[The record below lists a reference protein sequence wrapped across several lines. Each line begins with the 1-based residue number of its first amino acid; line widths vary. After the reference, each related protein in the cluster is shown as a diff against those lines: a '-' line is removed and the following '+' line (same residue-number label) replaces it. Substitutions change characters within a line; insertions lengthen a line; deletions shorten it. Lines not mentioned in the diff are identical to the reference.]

1 MRIKVSKNT
10 AVYIFT
16 GFILCNCTIPPPVQ
30 PETQES
36 DTPAVSESV
45 KPGISTEIVP
55 VVNTSDDRSQIT
67 FVMPAEINAEHLL
80 FIEKSLQEISNK
92 SVKHLLADSVQ
103 DDSLSVLIARMVFNE
118 FSSNFHYY
126 EFLSATASGDSLF
139 INYRLNKTLTEH
151 IIKPYLDTYGYPAQQ
166 SITPLFTTHH
176 NPPMLESVSE
186 LKLMLPCAGSSVP
199 TQALLLPNAP
209 RKYRHGIHRGI
220 DFVVDW
226 GTPVM
231 AVADGIV
238 IRADHYYEEF
248 LPHFREQLLAEAKK
262 LGHTPSDVFEHVL
275 VGQAIYI
282 DHGFELVPGYRA
294 LSIYA
299 HLSYIQPGIKPG
311 QFIRAGQL
319 LGQSGNSGTEDGT
332 LGKRTGAH
340 LHWELILQDAG
351 GEYYFG
357 QGWDTDKLYQ
367 ELVRVFSE

>member
-1 MRIKVSKNT
+1 LRIKVSKNT

-16 GFILCNCTIPPPVQ
+16 GFILYNCTNPPPVQ
-30 PETQES
+30 PETPE
-36 DTPAVSESV
+36 TAIPAVSETV
-45 KPGISTEIVP
+45 KPEISKEIVP
-55 VVNTSDDRSQIT
+55 VVNTSVDRSQIT
-67 FVMPAEINAEHLL
+67 FVMPAEINAEHLWL
-80 FIEKSLQEISNK
+80 IEESLREISEK
-92 SVKHLLADSVQ
+92 SVKYILADSVQ
-103 DDSLSVLIARMVFNE
+103 DDSLSVMIARMVFNDFSSNIPNYE
-118 FSSNFHYY
+118 FSSA
-126 EFLSATASGDSLF
+126 SVSGDSLF
-139 INYRLNKTLTEH
+139 INFRLNKTLTEH
-151 IIKPYLDTYGYPAQQ
+151 IIKPYLDTYGHPAQQ
-166 SITPLFTTHH
+166 SIAPLFTTNH
-176 NPPMLESVSE
+176 NPPTLESVSE
-186 LKLMLPCAGSSVP
+186 LTLILPCAGSSVP

-209 RKYRHGIHRGI
+209 RQYRRGIHRGV
-220 DFVVDW
+220 DFAVDW

-238 IRADHYYEEF
+238 IRADHHYEEF
-248 LPHFREQLLAEAKK
+248 FPNFRKQLLAEAKQ

-299 HLSYIQPGIKPG
+299 HLSYIKPDIKPG
-311 QFIRAGQL
+311 QLIRAGQL

-357 QGWDTDKLYQ
+357 QGWDTEKLYQ